1 MADVTVGPP
10 WAADGPIPVAPP
22 HSLLSLPGVILPP
35 TESEQWLVGI
45 EVWPYPRDLPDT
57 VDPCASGTFR
67 VKAEGEG
74 WNLPIFG
81 PFTAYLPITCST
93 ISAARPGFAERA
105 RLAFEAKEQWA
116 VSYELSH
123 GHAQPLNPFLA
134 DGNVNILAGGAAVA
148 PDVALAYLE
157 DAIGASGIGGV
168 IHATNA
174 VASSWNGSSG
184 GYGVEDVGGVLYTTA
199 NRTPVAVSGGYVGA
213 TPRFGSAAAA
223 GQAWAFATGP
233 VQIRRQSDVQIIA
246 PSIMQSTNMQENI
259 VTFRAERGYV
269 VTYDAPE
276 SASDTRPVQAAVKVD
291 WSP

>member
-1 MADVTVGPP
+1 MAVTVGPP

-22 HSLLSLPGVILPP
+22 HSLLSLPGVILSS
-35 TESEQWLVGI
+35 TQSEHWLVGV
-45 EVWPYPRDLPDT
+45 EVWPYPSDLPNT
-57 VDPCASGTFR
+57 VDPCAAGTFR
-67 VKAEGEG
+67 TKDEGEG

-93 ISAARPGFAERA
+93 ISANRPGFAERA
-105 RLAFEAKEQWA
+105 RLAFQAKEQYA

-134 DGNVNILAGGAAVA
+134 DGNAHILNGGTAVN

-157 DAIGASGIGGV
+157 DAIGATGVGGV
-168 IHATNA
+168 IHATNG
-174 VASSWNGSSG
+174 VASSWNGASG
-184 GYGVEDVGGVLYTTA
+184 GYGVEDFGGVLMTTA

-233 VQIRRQSDVQIIA
+233 VQVRRQADVQIIA
-246 PSIMQSTNMQENI
+246 PEIMQSTDMAQNV

-269 VTYDAPE
+269 VSFNAPD
-276 SASDTRPVQAAVKVD
+276 SNADFRPVQAAVLVD
-291 WSP
+291 WK